1 MKQLVRDGHRS
12 DVPTLEPCLRVT
24 LLCKLNG
31 QACETGAPE
40 GVSRVGEH
48 LFPGSRDVAVDDD
61 GLDQAGI
68 EHVERILIFDV
79 VGRWPRHDL
88 RLALL
93 AEVFVESEQ
102 VSFAN
107 TGISQ

>member
-1 MKQLVRDGHRS
+1 MGTVVMCL
-12 DVPTLEPCLRVT
+12 TLEPCLRVT
-24 LLCKLNG
+24 RLCKLNG

-48 LFPGSRDVAVDDD
+48 LFPERRDVAVDDD
-61 GLDQAGI
+61 GLDQAGV

-79 VGRWPRHDL
+79 VGRWPQHDL